1 MASTKTK
8 QSSEAKI
15 ENRKARYQY
24 HIQDTL
30 ECGIKLIG
38 TEVRSVR
45 NGQVSLAEGYIRATE
60 VPPTLTLHGVH
71 IAEYAPAG
79 PRQHNPTRVRTLLAH
94 RREIRKLADKTREK
108 GVTILPL
115 KMYFLHGRA
124 KLLIG
129 IARGKRRAD
138 KRDDLA
144 KRQAK
149 RDIDRAMSQRL
160 RKRG

>member
-1 MASTKTK
+1 MASQKSK
-8 QSSEAKI
+8 HSSEAKI

-60 VPPTLTLHGVH
+60 APPTLTLHGVH

-94 RREIRKLADKTREK
+94 RREIRKLADKTHEK

-115 KMYFLHGRA
+115 KMYFLRGRA

-149 RDIDRAMSQRL
+149 RDIDRALSQRF

>member
-1 MASTKTK
+1 MASQKSK
-8 QSSEAKI
+8 PSSEAKI

-45 NGQVSLAEGYIRATE
+45 NGQVSLAEGYVRATE
-60 VPPTLTLHGVH
+60 APPTLTLHGVH
-71 IAEYAPAG
+71 IAEYSPAG
-79 PRQHNPTRVRTLLAH
+79 PRQHNPTRVRALLAH

-115 KMYFLHGRA
+115 KMYFLRGRA

-149 RDIDRAMSQRL
+149 RDIDRALSQRL

>member
-1 MASTKTK
+1 MASQKPR

-24 HIQDTL
+24 HIHDTL

-60 VPPTLTLHGVH
+60 APPTLTLHGVH

-79 PRQHNPTRVRTLLAH
+79 PRQHNPVRVRTLLAH
-94 RREIRKLADKTREK
+94 RREIRKLADRTREK

-115 KMYFLHGRA
+115 KMYFLRGRA

-144 KRQAK
+144 KRQAR